1 MVVMIYGNSFS
12 DKLSI
17 KFTILLTN
25 MDFPHCQFPGR
36 LVQGRECWLVWCLII
51 IQNYKFS
58 SPLHIRLYPIVFLSP
73 CPMSNPWPAP
83 TLPGLCGA
91 KIRWKKFSQRK
102 NKQRQACMQIGD
114 NLVMFLAEGM
124 WGRGNGWRGEWGVSG
139 VWVLK
144 ILELRPLSLS
154 LSSDKRGSTSNMS
167 CLLFVVDENVCPLHV
182 TQLCQAHVAP
192 PAPSCSCL
200 HSKQTSHGQMKK

>member
-1 MVVMIYGNSFS
+1 MVGMIYRNSFS
-12 DKLSI
+12 DKLTI
-17 KFTILLTN
+17 NFTILVKPTWT
-25 MDFPHCQFPGR
+25 FPIASSQVG
-36 LVQGRECWLVWCLII
+36 WLVWCLII

-83 TLPGLCGA
+83 TLPRLCGA

-124 WGRGNGWRGEWGVSG
+124 WGRGNGWRGRGGVSG

-144 ILELRPLSLS
+144 ILELRALSFS
-154 LSSDKRGSTSNMS
+154 LLWWKFNWT
-167 CLLFVVDENVCPLHV
+167 
-182 TQLCQAHVAP
+182 
-192 PAPSCSCL
+192 
-200 HSKQTSHGQMKK
+200 

>member
-1 MVVMIYGNSFS
+1 
-12 DKLSI
+12 
-17 KFTILLTN
+17 
-25 MDFPHCQFPGR
+25 MDFSHCQFPGR
-36 LVQGRECWLVWCLII
+36 LAGVMLII

-73 CPMSNPWPAP
+73 CPMSNPWPTP
-83 TLPGLCGA
+83 TLPRLCGA

-124 WGRGNGWRGEWGVSG
+124 WGRGNGWRGRGGVSG

-144 ILELRPLSLS
+144 ILELRALSLS
-154 LSSDKRGSTSNMS
+154 LSLSLSLLWYRSSTQHNMS
-167 CLLFVVDENVCPLHV
+167 CVCCVFVVDV
-182 TQLCQAHVAP
+182 TQLCHAHVAP
-192 PAPSCSCL
+192 CPLLLPA
-200 HSKQTSHGQMKK
+200 Q